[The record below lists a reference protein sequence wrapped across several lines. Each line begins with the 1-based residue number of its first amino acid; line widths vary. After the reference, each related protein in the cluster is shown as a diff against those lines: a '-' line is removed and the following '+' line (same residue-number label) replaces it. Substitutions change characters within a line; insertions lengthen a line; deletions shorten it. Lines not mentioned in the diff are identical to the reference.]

1 MIRQDS
7 DTKTYLNKLI
17 TRHNSFNM
25 LIYRLLSCDELLS
38 VLITQQTVHL
48 GCDELEMQL
57 VTL

>member
-1 MIRQDS
+1 
-7 DTKTYLNKLI
+7 
-17 TRHNSFNM
+17 M
-25 LIYRLLSCDELLS
+25 LIYSLLSCDELLS